1 MKEYTDE
8 YLKHIADIID
18 RDDKDLARQE
28 LASLH
33 PADIAEL
40 YQNLDLPQAEYLFK
54 LLDEDTAADVLMEL
68 DEEDRLKLIESMP
81 AEDIAKQIDH
91 LDTDD

>member
-8 YLKHIADIID
+8 YLKQIKEIISND
-18 RDDKDLARQE
+18 NEAQARAE

-40 YQNLDLPQAEYLFK
+40 YQNLDLPEAEYLF
-54 LLDEDTAADVLMEL
+54 
-68 DEEDRLKLIESMP
+68 
-81 AEDIAKQIDH
+81 
-91 LDTDD
+91 